1 MDVDV
6 LSVLLPHVETSAALG
21 NIVRSMGE
29 RAGWKLAEGVDP
41 LDGDLTLLGLTVGV
55 DLGYWSEILGF
66 GQGDELAYTRR
77 APFTELAIRAKPPR
91 SARQDRGRSWPTY
104 RWTWTGRLSG
114 DGERDQ
120 SVREPNGSVTNTT
133 RAAKPKW
140 TTVIRRSTGA

>member
-1 MDVDV
+1 
-6 LSVLLPHVETSAALG
+6 
-21 NIVRSMGE
+21 MGE

-91 SARQDRGRSWPTY
+91 SARQDRRAFMAHIPLDVDGTTFGRW
-104 RWTWTGRLSG
+104 GRDKAFAS
-114 DGERDQ
+114 RTA
-120 SVREPNGSVTNTT
+120 R
-133 RAAKPKW
+133 
-140 TTVIRRSTGA
+140 